1 MPWVGRQ
8 RQTNLQNIRLMFVS
22 ELSKV
27 EMSESLNEARQD
39 NRVDEG
45 APQDEE
51 PAWKTHCCLS
61 SLESESPEFHPCLV
75 SWNLSGR

>member
-1 MPWVGRQ
+1 MVPWVGRQ
-8 RQTNLQNIRLMFVS
+8 RQTNLQNIRLMPVS

-27 EMSESLNEARQD
+27 EMSESLNETRQD

-51 PAWKTHCCLS
+51 PAWETHWLPLQS
-61 SLESESPEFHPCLV
+61 GV
-75 SWNLSGR
+75 SQP